1 MYRYLFRFF
10 VISVTI
16 LTANLITTYI
26 SDYLITYKNHV
37 KQVTFT
43 FVAMGIIVLI
53 FYPLFIRLQEWVKKL
68 SMKLM
73 KSGKNL
79 AGRYVGLFLA
89 FIAALLILFYFY
101 AKMWYG
107 IDFVK
112 VLLQGRI
119 GNYI

>member
-43 FVAMGIIVLI
+43 FAAMGIIVLI
-53 FYPLFIRLQEWVKKL
+53 FYPLFIKLQEWVKKL
-68 SMKLM
+68 SMKFM
-73 KSGKNL
+73 KSGKNI
-79 AGRYVGLFLA
+79 AGRYIGLLLA

-107 IDFVK
+107 KDFIR
-112 VLLQGRI
+112 VLFQGRI
-119 GNYI
+119 GEYF